1 MAGEEG
7 VEGGVGWRQVL
18 GQILTLASLARVTGL
33 PVVDFEYWAAFNGSP
48 VEPSV
53 WVIVDRD
60 ADRLAAKASAVEI
73 TAGVR
78 RLLVEGGYPADAA
91 QTAIVA
97 VASQE
102 QIREAGGKFNFFR

>member
-1 MAGEEG
+1 VAGAEG
-7 VEGGVGWRQVL
+7 IADGAGWRQVL
-18 GQILTLASLARVTGL
+18 GQIVTVASLARVTGL

-48 VEPSV
+48 FEPSV

-60 ADRLAAKASAVEI
+60 ADRVAAKASAIEI
-73 TAGVR
+73 TSGVR
-78 RLLVEGGYPADAA
+78 GLLVEGGYPADAA

-102 QIREAGGKFNFFR
+102 QIREKGGKFNFFR